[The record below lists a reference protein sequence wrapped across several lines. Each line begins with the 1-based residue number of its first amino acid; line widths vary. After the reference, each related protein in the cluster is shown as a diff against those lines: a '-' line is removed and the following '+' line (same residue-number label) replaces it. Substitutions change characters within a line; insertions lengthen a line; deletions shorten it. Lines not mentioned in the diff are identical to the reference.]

1 MTRDHL
7 SDEQIQAYLDGQ
19 LSINTN
25 KIEEHLESCPGCQ
38 KNLMVYREVYTSL
51 GTDHLPALPK
61 NFSKGVVSAVSGKSE
76 SLWQKLES
84 GSILSFFLISIALCF
99 YFLNPLP
106 QILKAGSSMIH
117 FVGELFNDALAM
129 FNGNVPLMIIAL
141 VILFLIEVL
150 DRRLL
155 RSKL

>member
-19 LSINTN
+19 TSIDIT
-25 KIEEHLESCPGCQ
+25 KIEEHLKFCQACQ
-38 KNLMVYREVYTSL
+38 KNLGLYREVYTSL
-51 GTDHLPALPK
+51 ETDHLPVLPK
-61 NFSKGVVSAVSGKSE
+61 NFSKGVVLAVSGKSE
-76 SLWQKLES
+76 RLWQKLES
-84 GSILSFFLISIALCF
+84 GFILSFFLISIALCI

-106 QILKAGSSMIH
+106 QILEAGSSIIRLGGG
-117 FVGELFNDALAM
+117 FLNDIIAL
-129 FNGNVPLMIIAL
+129 FNGNISLMIIAL

-155 RSKL
+155 KSKL

>member
-19 LSINTN
+19 PSINTI
-25 KIEEHLESCPGCQ
+25 KIEEHLKICPTCQ
-38 KNLMVYREVYTSL
+38 KNLELYQEVYTSL
-51 GTDHLPALPK
+51 GTDLLPALPK

-84 GSILSFFLISIALCF
+84 GLILSFFLISIALCI

-106 QILKAGSSMIH
+106 QILKTGSSIIGLAGG
-117 FVGELFNDALAM
+117 FLNDLIAL
-129 FNGNVPLMIIAL
+129 FNGNIPLMIIAL
-141 VILFLIEVL
+141 IILFLIEVL

-155 RSKL
+155 KSKL